1 MIVRLLLLTFLLV
14 GCGYKPISHYTK
26 EALGERI
33 FIELK
38 VDARDPQNSVELKD
52 ALSRAIFSQFQSKI
66 TDKESADSIIKVK
79 LDSVSFSALAENT
92 TGFATSYRCSVVV
105 EFEYFNKLTQKTR
118 TFLKKGYYNFYLNDS
133 SVITDSARLDAI
145 NKALLQ
151 AIDGFISQVGVD
163 TQ

>member
-1 MIVRLLLLTFLLV
+1 MIVRFLIFAFLFV

-26 EALGERI
+26 EALGEKI
-33 FIELK
+33 FVELK

-52 ALSRAIFSQFQSKI
+52 ELSRAVFSRLQSQI
-66 TDKESADSIIKVK
+66 TDKERADSIVKVK

-92 TGFATSYRCSVVV
+92 TGFATFYRCNVVV
-105 EFEYFNKLTQKTR
+105 EFEYFNKATQKTR
-118 TFLKKGYYNFYLNDS
+118 TFLKKGYYNFSLNDS